1 MLSDKLPI
9 TALLTVLSFLFTV
22 ILSIPLGILA
32 GSVQNKV
39 IDRIVTVIDQIVMS
53 VPPFFVGILS
63 CFLFGITLRL
73 FTPGNFV
80 SYTESW
86 GEMHRLPAL
95 SCPLHRLAPYRH
107 DGENAPGRDPERTGS
122 GLCPHVPQPGHGPP
136 EGTVAATS
144 CATP

>member
-1 MLSDKLPI
+1 MSDKLPV
-9 TALLTVLSFLFTV
+9 TALLTALSFLFTV

-39 IDRIVTVIDQIVMS
+39 IDRIVTIIDQIVMS

-73 FTPGNFV
+73 FTPGRFRLL
-80 SYTESW
+80 YGEL

-95 SCPLHRLAPYRH
+95 SCPLYRLAPYRH
-107 DGENAPGRDPERTGS
+107 DGENAPGRDPE
-122 GLCPHVPQPGHGPP
+122 
-136 EGTVAATS
+136 
-144 CATP
+144 